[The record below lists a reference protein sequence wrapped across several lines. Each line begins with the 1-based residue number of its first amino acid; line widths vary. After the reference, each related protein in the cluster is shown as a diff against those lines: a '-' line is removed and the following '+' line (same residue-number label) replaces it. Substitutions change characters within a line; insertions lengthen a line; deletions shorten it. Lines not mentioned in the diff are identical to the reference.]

1 MHILVTCQTKRV
13 THMQDLINV
22 DLMMGASI
30 GNKLYG
36 KSTDVLANGGKLGP
50 RALEVKEQ
58 LSVELKSAEKVS
70 GEFQYVSRWKMTQ
83 DKPY

>member
-13 THMQDLINV
+13 THIQDLINV
-22 DLMMGASI
+22 DLMRGTSI
-30 GNKLYG
+30 GNKLFT
-36 KSTDVLANGGKLGP
+36 KSTEVLAKGGKLGP